1 MNATLKMW
9 LGRIIGSQDR
19 YLRISYSQEGE
30 DLILDRLFERR
41 DSGFYVDVGA
51 CHPMRFSNT
60 HRFYRRGWH
69 GINIEPNPEA
79 CELFRRRRKRDI
91 NIECGVADQEG
102 TLVYFIFN
110 ESALNSFDKKLSED
124 RHNNGHRIIAKKN
137 VQVRRLSKLLEEY
150 LPAGTHIDF
159 MSIDVEGY
167 DLEVLKSND
176 WRRFRP
182 ECVLVEAYNFNLGSP
197 AREPVHTFFEEQK
210 YRLYAKTANTVFYLD
225 QRSGLR

>member
-1 MNATLKMW
+1 M
-9 LGRIIGSQDR
+9 
-19 YLRISYSQEGE
+19 
-30 DLILDRLFERR
+30 
-41 DSGFYVDVGA
+41 
-51 CHPMRFSNT
+51 
-60 HRFYRRGWH
+60 
-69 GINIEPNPEA
+69 
-79 CELFRRRRKRDI
+79 
-91 NIECGVADQEG
+91 
-102 TLVYFIFN
+102 
-110 ESALNSFDKKLSED
+110 
-124 RHNNGHRIIAKKN
+124 
-137 VQVRRLSKLLEEY
+137 QVRRLSKLLEEY